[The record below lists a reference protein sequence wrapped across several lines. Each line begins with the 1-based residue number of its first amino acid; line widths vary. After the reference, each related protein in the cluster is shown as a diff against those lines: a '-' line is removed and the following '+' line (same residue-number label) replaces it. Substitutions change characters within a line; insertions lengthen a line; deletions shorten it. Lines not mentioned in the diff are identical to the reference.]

1 MRVATLTVGEGG
13 GNVGILEVKDMVQLQ
28 QDRPGEVV
36 ICVSEPLDSRAA
48 AGLAR
53 CLGEVPAKT
62 HVVVDFTR
70 VRSFHGVGMA
80 AVALKLAGVSDLE
93 LRGLGLHHRRLLRYC
108 GVGAAEPRAGVAED

>member
-1 MRVATLTVGEGG
+1 LTTSTCGRNLAG
-13 GNVGILEVKDMVQLQ
+13 LEVNDMVQVQ

-53 CLGEVPAKT
+53 CLGEVPAAT
-62 HVVVDFTR
+62 RVVVDFTR

-80 AVALKLAGVSDLE
+80 AVAMKLAGVSHLE

-108 GVGAAEPRAGVAED
+108 GVGAAEPVRGAERDEERLG

>member
-1 MRVATLTVGEGG
+1 
-13 GNVGILEVKDMVQLQ
+13 MVQLQQ

-36 ICVSEPLDSRAA
+36 ICVSEQLDSGTA

-53 CLGEVPAKT
+53 CLGEVPAAT
-62 HVVVDFTR
+62 RVVVDFTR

-80 AVALKLAGVSDLE
+80 AVAMKLVDVSDLE

-108 GVGAAEPRAGVAED
+108 GVAAAEPRAGVCED